1 MANKSTLATSSIKD
15 QMKKTQVETAIIT
28 GSFVSVIYDFRED
41 GTRYLDAI
49 ECMFLGKYK
58 FNAVKIWFDTECAM
72 LFKIGSVDSDFEP
85 VVRIPFEKIYSF
97 LTGEPL
103 SDGTY
108 LHGIGVKDILDK
120 MGSPYYIR
128 VGIDNDHAYKF
139 QLNRFVDCE
148 IPEGLTY
155 SECLEYV
162 LNKMDQTLSDPNLP
176 AWRRFDIWKDQAVI
190 RSAIETNYYEDHP
203 GDISGMRR
211 AECLVIHQHISKTKL
226 QCY

>member
-1 MANKSTLATSSIKD
+1 MAHKPTSKTPSFKE
-15 QMKKTQVETAIIT
+15 QMKKTQVEAAIIT
-28 GSFVSVIYDFRED
+28 GSFISVVYDFRED
-41 GTRYLDAI
+41 GIRYLDAI
-49 ECMFLGKYK
+49 DCMFLGKYK
-58 FNAVKIWFDTECAM
+58 FNACKIWFDAEFTM
-72 LFKIGSVDSDFEP
+72 LFKITSHDSDFEP

-108 LHGIGVKDILDK
+108 LHGTGVKDILDK

-128 VGIDNDHAYKF
+128 VGIDDHAYKF

-155 SECLEYV
+155 SEGLEYV

-211 AECLVIHQHISKTKL
+211 AECLIIHQHISKTKL